1 MLEKA
6 AVISFIVIAIWATM
20 LYGMIFGFVR
30 NWFVKW
36 EGEKPVYMVPKWL
49 CKPIFE
55 CVICMTFWYGT
66 AAYWLIWGESVK
78 EWVIVVNSA
87 MGITTIF
94 ANIKNT
100 DT

>member
-1 MLEKA
+1 
-6 AVISFIVIAIWATM
+6 
-20 LYGMIFGFVR
+20 
-30 NWFVKW
+30 
-36 EGEKPVYMVPKWL
+36 
-49 CKPIFE
+49 
-55 CVICMTFWYGT
+55 MTFWYGT
-66 AAYWLIWGESVK
+66 AAYWIFWGESVK